1 MLGIVLWTQ
10 SEVAIPHTPRSLPP
24 RTDSCFLN
32 QVWAFGWENTKLV
45 WAKMVSER
53 TLTRMTQA

>member
-10 SEVAIPHTPRSLPP
+10 SEVAIPHTPNSLLP

-32 QVWAFGWENTKLV
+32 QAWAFGWENAKLL

-53 TLTRMTQA
+53 TLTCMAQA